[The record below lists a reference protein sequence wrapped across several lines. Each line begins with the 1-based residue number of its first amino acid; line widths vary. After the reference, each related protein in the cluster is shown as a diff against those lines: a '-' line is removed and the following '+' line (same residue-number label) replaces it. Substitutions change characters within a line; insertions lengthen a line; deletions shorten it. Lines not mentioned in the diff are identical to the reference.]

1 MQLVSPEEY
10 AKLELNDQWIED
22 VMQIYE
28 SEWIVS
34 QLNGCKTVLELGYGA
49 GFVTRAMVKSGLH
62 VTTID
67 GSADFCNKAIED
79 GADVCLTMFED
90 YDPAERF
97 DCVIASFVLEHVI
110 DPVALLK
117 KCKQWSDRL
126 IVVIGNANSY
136 HRQLAVK
143 MGLQSSLDSLSERD
157 HKVGHYR
164 VYSYEALQAQLMLS
178 GWDVVP
184 ESQQPFQ
191 FKPLP
196 NGMMKEFDIKIIKA
210 MNEIEIPW
218 QVAANIGMICHEL

>member
-10 AKLELNDQWIED
+10 ARLELHDQWLED
-22 VMQIYE
+22 VMQTYE
-28 SEWIVS
+28 AEWIVS
-34 QLNGCKTVLELGYGA
+34 QLKDCKTVLELGYGA
-49 GFVTRAMVKSGLH
+49 GFVTRAMVKAGLH

-117 KCKQWSDRL
+117 KCHQWSDRL

-143 MGLQSSLDSLSERD
+143 MGLQPSLDSLSERD

-184 ESQQPFQ
+184 DSQKGFQ

-196 NGMMKEFDIKIIKA
+196 NSMMGKFNIELLKA
-210 MNEIEIPW
+210 MNEIDIPW
-218 QVAANIGMICHEL
+218 QVAANIGLVAR